1 MGSLLSMLGAG
12 GAMLTLPI
20 LVYLFKI
27 PGDVAI
33 GYSMFVVG
41 ASSSFGVVGH
51 LKRKS
56 IDPAVF
62 FLFGIPSS
70 IMVVLSRMFLLP
82 LIPDPVFSLNGWL
95 ISRAAF
101 LLSIFALLM
110 LSSAFGMIKVSEKIN
125 GQKKVIPNKT
135 LYLLIGAIVGTL
147 TGLLGA
153 GGGFILIPTM
163 VILIGLHMSNAVST
177 SLALI
182 SLNMII
188 GFAGYFHH
196 SKYIDWNLLITIT
209 SFAILGMIIGH
220 LLQKKMNDNLLRKI
234 FILVMVCTALYTLIS
249 ELLLRQ

>member
-1 MGSLLSMLGAG
+1 MHIGNLGFICIILMGSLLNMLGAG

-62 FLFGIPSS
+62 FIWDSFFHHGCFKQIVS
-70 IMVVLSRMFLLP
+70 LP

-110 LSSAFGMIKVSEKIN
+110 LSSAFGMIKVSEEIN
-125 GQKKVIPNKT
+125 GQK
-135 LYLLIGAIVGTL
+135 
-147 TGLLGA
+147 
-153 GGGFILIPTM
+153 
-163 VILIGLHMSNAVST
+163 S
-177 SLALI
+177 
-182 SLNMII
+182 
-188 GFAGYFHH
+188 H
-196 SKYIDWNLLITIT
+196 SK
-209 SFAILGMIIGH
+209 
-220 LLQKKMNDNLLRKI
+220 
-234 FILVMVCTALYTLIS
+234 
-249 ELLLRQ
+249 